1 MQRNNVDANEEDA
14 DIEDDEVANN
24 AKCAGDDGGRGRVMG
39 DMIIKRVS
47 IVIVPHVTI
56 IVQCPAD
63 SMVNVETKEGG
74 GEEKV
79 AIKHYIFQISEKNK
93 VFHAMKIVNEMIV
106 ETECE
111 C

>member
-1 MQRNNVDANEEDA
+1 MQRDNVDADEEDA
-14 DIEDDEVANN
+14 DTEDDEVAIN
-24 AKCAGDDGGRGRVMG
+24 AKCAWDDGGRGRVMG

-93 VFHAMKIVNEMIV
+93 VFHAMKIVNKMIF